1 MVNRSLIF
9 LLKITYVINQK
20 CDYKIF
26 IKLSTYICSND
37 FKHVI
42 FHIMHYSVR
51 RESLTNVFSKL
62 TRRHWTIITIIII
75 LILSYF
81 VLPIAIPLVVALL
94 TALILN
100 PIVRLLQQK
109 TKFNR
114 KLSVTIVFLL
124 FILVIGFT
132 STVFVT
138 KAIAQVVNFAED
150 LPSHFNQLN
159 RIYAS
164 WIHDFQNY
172 VQTLPSEFVKQ
183 VSDGIEENLTALT
196 TMIKETITIDNI
208 AQIVS
213 KIPQFLISFL
223 VYLIALFLFM
233 LEMPLLKA
241 KVYNLLTEETAEKV
255 SFMNSRLTDVFLG
268 FLKAQFFLSLI
279 IFTISLLGL
288 LIIAPEVAII
298 MSLIIWI
305 IDLVPIIG
313 SIIVLGPWA
322 LYMYISGDTIMG
334 IKLTILAAILLAVRR
349 IVEPKMMGQH
359 MGLSPLATLIAMFLG
374 LKLIGVLGF
383 VLGPVLV
390 IAFTSAKDAGIIK
403 WEFKI

>member
-20 CDYKIF
+20 CDYKFF
-26 IKLSTYICSND
+26 IKLSTYSCSND

-305 IDLVPIIG
+305 IDLIPIIG